1 MVARLLADGS
11 DMAFEPVS
19 PAFFGVAQ
27 PSQATN
33 GKSIDLPQGWR
44 GSYLQEVSPS
54 TYLTTRQGT
63 ITMNR
68 LAGKRALIT
77 GGTSGI
83 GLETAQRFVAE
94 GADVLV
100 TGVTPASIDRA
111 RQILGDKVPVVQADA
126 RDLDAQRALARQVG
140 EHFGK
145 LDVAFLNAGVSD
157 WRPFEDHTEDSFDRL
172 FDINVKSVF
181 FLTQALVPVLST
193 SSSVIL
199 NASSSA
205 HGGYGNSN
213 AYAATKA
220 AVGSLMRSWNADL
233 LTSHGIRFNAVSPG
247 PVNTPLY
254 SGAKLGIED
263 PTVQAAVLERISAG
277 IPLGRMGMPEEV
289 AEAVVYLASDA
300 SAFAVGQDLI
310 LDGGQTVL

>member
-19 PAFFGVAQ
+19 PAIFGVAE
-27 PSQATN
+27 PSQATD
-33 GKSIDLPQGWR
+33 GKSIDLPQGWC
-44 GSYLQEVSPS
+44 GSYLQKVSPS
-54 TYLTTRQGT
+54 TYLATRQGT

-77 GGTSGI
+77 GGI

-100 TGVTPASIDRA
+100 TGVTPASIDKA

-126 RDLDAQRALARQVG
+126 RDLDAQRGLARQVG

-145 LDVAFLNAGVSD
+145 LDVVFLNAGVSD

-205 HGGYGNSN
+205 HGGYGHSN

-233 LTSHGIRFNAVSPG
+233 LKSHGIRFNAVSPG

-263 PTVQAAVLERISAG
+263 PAQQAAVLEAISSG
-277 IPLGRMGMPEEV
+277 IPLERMGMPGEV

-300 SAFAVGQDLI
+300 SAFTVGQDLI

>member
-1 MVARLLADGS
+1 
-11 DMAFEPVS
+11 
-19 PAFFGVAQ
+19 
-27 PSQATN
+27 
-33 GKSIDLPQGWR
+33 
-44 GSYLQEVSPS
+44 
-54 TYLTTRQGT
+54 
-63 ITMNR
+63 MNR

-100 TGVTPASIDRA
+100 TGVTPASIDKA
-111 RQILGDKVPVVQADA
+111 RQVLGDKVPVVRADA
-126 RDLDAQRALARQVG
+126 RDLDAQRGLAERVR
-140 EHFGK
+140 EHFGE

-181 FLTQALVPVLST
+181 FLTQALIPVLAN

-199 NASSSA
+199 NSSASA
-205 HGGYGNSN
+205 HGGHGRSN

-220 AVGSLMRSWNADL
+220 AVSSLMRSWNADL
-233 LTSHGIRFNAVSPG
+233 LASHGIRFNAISPG
-247 PVNTPLY
+247 PVDTPLY
-254 SGAKLGIED
+254 SKFGE
-263 PTVQAAVLERISAG
+263 QRAAMLEAISSG
-277 IPLGRMGMPEEV
+277 IPVKRMGMPGEI

-300 SAFAVGQDLI
+300 SAFTVGQDL
-310 LDGGQTVL
+310 GY

>member
-1 MVARLLADGS
+1 
-11 DMAFEPVS
+11 
-19 PAFFGVAQ
+19 
-27 PSQATN
+27 
-33 GKSIDLPQGWR
+33 
-44 GSYLQEVSPS
+44 
-54 TYLTTRQGT
+54 
-63 ITMNR
+63 MNR

-100 TGVTPASIDRA
+100 TGVTPASIDKA
-111 RQILGDKVPVVQADA
+111 RQVLGDKVPVVRADA
-126 RDLDAQRALARQVG
+126 RDLDAQRGLAERVR
-140 EHFGK
+140 EHFGE

-181 FLTQALVPVLST
+181 FLTQALIPVLAN

-199 NASSSA
+199 NSSNSA
-205 HGGYGNSN
+205 HGGYGQSN

-220 AVGSLMRSWNADL
+220 AVSSLMRSWNADL
-233 LTSHGIRFNAVSPG
+233 LASHGIRFNAISPG
-247 PVNTPLY
+247 PVDTPLY
-254 SGAKLGIED
+254 AKFGE
-263 PTVQAAVLERISAG
+263 QRAAMLEAISSG
-277 IPLGRMGMPEEV
+277 IPVKRMGMPAEI

-300 SAFAVGQDLI
+300 SAFTVGQDLI
-310 LDGGQTVL
+310 LDGGQIAL

>member
-1 MVARLLADGS
+1 
-11 DMAFEPVS
+11 
-19 PAFFGVAQ
+19 
-27 PSQATN
+27 
-33 GKSIDLPQGWR
+33 
-44 GSYLQEVSPS
+44 
-54 TYLTTRQGT
+54 
-63 ITMNR
+63 MNR

-94 GADVLV
+94 GAEVLV
-100 TGVTPASIDRA
+100 TGVTPASIERA

-126 RDLDAQRALARQVG
+126 RDLDAQRGLAKQVR
-140 EHFGK
+140 EHFVE
-145 LDVAFLNAGVSD
+145 LDVVFLNAGVSD
-157 WRPFEDHTEDSFDRL
+157 WRPFEEHTEDSFDRL

-181 FLTQALVPVLST
+181 FLTQALVPVLANP
-193 SSSVIL
+193 SSVIL

-220 AVGSLMRSWNADL
+220 ALGSLMRSWNADL
-233 LTSHGIRFNAVSPG
+233 LRSHGIRFNAVSPG
-247 PVNTPLY
+247 PVDTPLY
-254 SGAKLGIED
+254 SKLGIED
-263 PTVQAAVLERISAG
+263 PAQQAAVLEGISAG
-277 IPLGRMGMPEEV
+277 IPLGRMGLPEEV

>member
-1 MVARLLADGS
+1 
-11 DMAFEPVS
+11 
-19 PAFFGVAQ
+19 
-27 PSQATN
+27 
-33 GKSIDLPQGWR
+33 
-44 GSYLQEVSPS
+44 
-54 TYLTTRQGT
+54 
-63 ITMNR
+63 MNR

-100 TGVTPASIDRA
+100 TGVTPASIDKA
-111 RQILGDKVPVVQADA
+111 RQVLGDRVPVVRADA
-126 RDLDAQRALARQVG
+126 RDLDAQRGLAERVR
-140 EHFGK
+140 EHFGE

-181 FLTQALVPVLST
+181 FLTQALIPVLANP
-193 SSSVIL
+193 SSVIL
-199 NASSSA
+199 NSSNSA
-205 HGGYGNSN
+205 HGGYGRSN

-233 LTSHGIRFNAVSPG
+233 LKSHGIRFNAISPG
-247 PVNTPLY
+247 PVDTPLY
-254 SGAKLGIED
+254 SKFGE
-263 PTVQAAVLERISAG
+263 QRAAMLEAISSG
-277 IPLGRMGMPEEV
+277 IPVKRMGMPGEI

-300 SAFAVGQDLI
+300 SAFTVGQDLV

>member
-1 MVARLLADGS
+1 
-11 DMAFEPVS
+11 
-19 PAFFGVAQ
+19 
-27 PSQATN
+27 
-33 GKSIDLPQGWR
+33 
-44 GSYLQEVSPS
+44 
-54 TYLTTRQGT
+54 
-63 ITMNR
+63 MNR

-100 TGVTPASIDRA
+100 TGVTPASIDKA
-111 RQILGDKVPVVQADA
+111 RQVLGDKVPVVRADA
-126 RDLDAQRALARQVG
+126 RDLDAQRGLAERVR
-140 EHFGK
+140 EHFGE

-181 FLTQALVPVLST
+181 FLTQALIPVLAN

-199 NASSSA
+199 NSSASA
-205 HGGYGNSN
+205 HGGYGRSN

-220 AVGSLMRSWNADL
+220 AVSSLMRSWNADL
-233 LTSHGIRFNAVSPG
+233 LKSHGIRFNAISPG
-247 PVNTPLY
+247 PVDTPLY
-254 SGAKLGIED
+254 SKFGE
-263 PTVQAAVLERISAG
+263 QRAAMLEAISSG
-277 IPLGRMGMPEEV
+277 IPVGRMGMPGEI

-300 SAFAVGQDLI
+300 SAFTVGQDLV